1 MARCQVTNQIPQ
13 PLMFSNDL
21 LRFSFEARLI
31 QGLRDKRPSRDFPA
45 VFYVALSLGGC
56 ALARAINDELR
67 SLFPRA
73 YQTCPSQEAS
83 STSNS
88 KANRHDAGKLS
99 LVDVHVNRKI
109 RSRKRVRFTSQEAD
123 TTKPSEVGERT
134 DAREEINPTTEAES
148 SQPEGISPQTL
159 KQPCSDV
166 CPISDI

>member
-21 LRFSFEARLI
+21 LRLSFEARLI

-67 SLFPRA
+67 SLFPRT

-83 STSNS
+83 SIGKS
-88 KANRHDAGKLS
+88 KSNRHDAGKLS
-99 LVDVHVNRKI
+99 LVDVHVHRKI
-109 RSRKRVRFTSQEAD
+109 RSRKRVRFTSA
-123 TTKPSEVGERT
+123 GERA

-148 SQPEGISPQTL
+148 AQPEGISPQAL